1 MLSQSGAESG
11 AMDLSQI
18 PLFKAMAQK
27 LAWLGGRQTVLAQN
41 VANMNTPGYH
51 GSDLKPIDFGK
62 LLSGEDSGPLKLVAT
77 SPGHISTPAS
87 GDQGNAQK
95 VELQGPVQ
103 VEEQMM
109 KVSDTATQYAF
120 TTSLY
125 QKQIAL
131 LKAAIGH

>member
-1 MLSQSGAESG
+1 MLSQSAQTPR

-27 LAWLGGRQTVLAQN
+27 LAWLGGRQTVLAEN
-41 VANMNTPGYH
+41 VANMNTPGFH
-51 GSDLKPIDFGK
+51 ASDLKPVDFGK
-62 LLSGEDSGPLKLVAT
+62 VLSGENVGPLKLVAT
-77 SPGHISTPAS
+77 APGHIATPAS
-87 GDQGNAQK
+87 GDKGNAQK

-103 VEEQMM
+103 IEDQMM

-131 LKAAIGH
+131 LKAALGH

>member
-1 MLSQSGAESG
+1 
-11 AMDLSQI
+11 MDLSQI

-27 LAWLGGRQTVLAQN
+27 LAWLGGRQTVLAEN
-41 VANMNTPGYH
+41 VANLNTPGFQ

-62 LLSGEDSGPLKLVAT
+62 LLSGENPGPLQMVAT
-77 SPGHISTPAS
+77 SPAHISTPAS
-87 GDQGNAQK
+87 GDNGNVQK
-95 VELQGPVQ
+95 VQTGGPVQ
-103 VEEQMM
+103 VEDQMM

-131 LKAAIGH
+131 IKAAIGH

>member
-1 MLSQSGAESG
+1 
-11 AMDLSQI
+11 MDLSQI

-27 LAWLGGRQTVLAQN
+27 LAWLGGRQTVLSEN
-41 VANMNTPGYH
+41 VANLNTPGFH
-51 GSDLKPIDFGK
+51 PSDLKPIDFAK
-62 LLSGEDSGPLKLVAT
+62 LLSGENTGTLQLVAT

-87 GDQGNAQK
+87 GGRADVQK
-95 VELQGPVQ
+95 VEVGGPVQ
-103 VEEQMM
+103 VEDQMM

-131 LKAAIGH
+131 IKAALGH

>member
-1 MLSQSGAESG
+1 
-11 AMDLSQI
+11 MDLSQV

-27 LAWLGGRQTVLAQN
+27 LAWLGGRQTVLSEN
-41 VANMNTPGYH
+41 VANLNTPGFRP
-51 GSDLKPIDFGK
+51 SDLKPIDFAK
-62 LLSGEDSGPLKLVAT
+62 LLSGEQVGPLKLVAT

-87 GDQGNAQK
+87 GDKGDQQK
-95 VELQGPVQ
+95 VEVAGPVQ
-103 VEEQMM
+103 VEDQMM

-131 LKAAIGH
+131 IKEALGH

>member
-1 MLSQSGAESG
+1 
-11 AMDLSQI
+11 MDLSQI

-27 LAWLGGRQTVLAQN
+27 LAWLGGRQTVLSEN
-41 VANMNTPGYH
+41 VANLNTPGFRP
-51 GSDLKPIDFGK
+51 SDLKPIDFAK
-62 LLSGEDSGPLKLVAT
+62 LLSGEQVGPLKLVAT

-87 GDQGNAQK
+87 GDKVNAPK

-103 VEEQMM
+103 VEDQMM

-131 LKAAIGH
+131 IKEALGH